1 MYSIGLMSGTSM
13 DGIDAALIETDG
25 SPTTIKPLAHFS
37 LAYAPAFTLLLKA
50 TEYAIKQA
58 KGNLVQA
65 NACYHETLVQYLQT
79 VLLLTETKLSQKV
92 EQLYDYLNIKHHRSH
107 SIQIEDVV
115 AHSTYLHGVASKTLL
130 ENTNLSAH
138 QISVVGY
145 HGQAMFHQPHEK
157 ISVILGD
164 GQYLADQ
171 LDIPVINDF
180 RSQDIAMG
188 GQGAPFA
195 PIYHQA
201 LAIRDKKIP
210 LAVVNCGGI
219 ANVTIISGE
228 QSSQLIGFDTGP
240 GNGLIDSL
248 IRQRTAGK
256 EFMDRDGRYGK
267 NGIVHPKVMEALYEK
282 SILKNNQNYFSLLAP
297 KSLDYGDLRLIPEVQ
312 ALNIEDAARTL
323 EAFTAD
329 SIIKSVL
336 ALDLPPPKH
345 WVLAGGGW
353 QNPVILNEMT
363 TRLKSYLGETL
374 QVNTADEMGWNS
386 AGMEAELFAYLAV
399 RSLQK
404 LPISFPSTTGV
415 KEPTCGGTY
424 FQPQQNLMASY

>member
-25 SPTTIKPLAHFS
+25 TPMTVQSIAHFS
-37 LAYAPAFTLLLKA
+37 LSYDASFALLLKA

-58 KGNLVQA
+58 KGNLKKA
-65 NACYHETLVQYLQT
+65 NASYHESLSQYLQNT
-79 VLLLTETKLSQKV
+79 LCLTEAKLTNTIS
-92 EQLYDYLNIKHHRSH
+92 QLYDYLKIVYRKTTPM
-107 SIQIEDVV
+107 QIEDVV
-115 AHSTYLHGVASKTLL
+115 KHSTHQHALAAKALL
-130 ENTNLSAH
+130 EKTGLSAT
-138 QISVVGY
+138 QISVIGY

-157 ISVILGD
+157 ISIILGN
-164 GQYLADQ
+164 GQSLANQ
-171 LDIPVINDF
+171 LTIPVINDF

-210 LAVVNCGGI
+210 LAIVNCGGI
-219 ANVTIISGE
+219 ANVTLINGE
-228 QSSQLIGFDTGP
+228 QSSDLIGFDTGP
-240 GNGLIDSL
+240 GNGLVDSL

-256 EFMDRDGRYGK
+256 AFMDKDGHYGK
-267 NGIVHPKVMEALYEK
+267 KGVVHPKVLQALYAK
-282 SILKNNQNYFSLLAP
+282 SIFKNDQNYFSLPPP

-312 ALNIEDAARTL
+312 TLSLEDAARTL

-336 ALDLPPPKH
+336 TLKITPPKH

-353 QNPVILNEMT
+353 QNPVILEEMT
-363 TRLKSYLGETL
+363 TRLKSYLDEKVTIH
-374 QVNTADEMGWNS
+374 TADEVGWSS
-386 AGMEAELFAYLAV
+386 AAMEAELFAYLAV
-399 RSLQK
+399 RTLRK
-404 LPISFPSTTGV
+404 LPISFPNTTGV
-415 KEPTCGGTY
+415 KEPSCGGTY
-424 FQPQQNLMASY
+424 FPPQPNQVVI